1 LVQAGDIKIP
11 SIENIASIEEIVKP
25 YIDHKATKGLSIA
38 VYNRGKVDY
47 YNYGICSDENPVP
60 PSNQSVYEIGSIS
73 KTFTVSVLVQMIKE
87 GKVDK
92 TKIGLAWGIISLKKS
107 NLELLAHNGETGGY
121 TSIMLFPR
129 EEQIGVVVLA
139 NCVKSVDIIG
149 VRILQLLEKQKS
161 ATQETKT
168 KSH

>member
-1 LVQAGDIKIP
+1 MILWAGFIKSNTVDMMKYMIA
-11 SIENIASIEEIVKP
+11 NIQSEFP
-25 YIDHKATKGLSIA
+25 Y
-38 VYNRGKVDY
+38 
-47 YNYGICSDENPVP
+47 SDTH
-60 PSNQSVYEIGSIS
+60 QQRAA
-73 KTFTVSVLVQMIKE
+73 FR
-87 GKVDK
+87 DK